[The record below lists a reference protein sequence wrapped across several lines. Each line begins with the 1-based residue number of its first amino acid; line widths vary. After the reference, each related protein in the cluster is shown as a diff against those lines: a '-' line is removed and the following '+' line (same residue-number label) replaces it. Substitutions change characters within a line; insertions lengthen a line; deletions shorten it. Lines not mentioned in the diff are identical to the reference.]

1 MKQRS
6 IQFIL
11 LTGILL
17 LLLSWVH
24 LFVLQHHT
32 GVMQNIVFWEFR
44 VPRLVSAVF
53 AGAGLSLSGLLMQN
67 LFQNPMAGPYVL
79 GVNSG
84 ASLFISLLILGA
96 APTFLI
102 VLSYVSAAMIG
113 AFLAAGFMFFVSK
126 RVQNIQSL
134 LVIGLMFASFIGA
147 IESVLQSFAAP
158 EQVKQLFIW
167 NMGSLQQMSAA
178 QAPWMASFV
187 VFGIVTTLFLVK
199 GLNAMV
205 LGDTHALQLGIKV
218 KQLKM
223 FVLLITALLA
233 GSITAFCGPIAF
245 VGLAIPNLSRA
256 LLKTQ
261 DHLLLILFSVLAGSC
276 FLVAIDLLILLLDPW
291 LSIPVNVLTAVIG
304 APYVAYLMLRQG

>member
-6 IQFIL
+6 IQFLL

-32 GVMQNIVFWEFR
+32 GVMQNIVFWEFQ

-102 VLSYVSAAMIG
+102 ELSYVSAAMIG
-113 AFLAAGFMFFVSK
+113 AFLAAGFMFLVSK

-134 LVIGLMFASFIGA
+134 LVIGLMFTSFTGA

-199 GLNAMV
+199 ALNAMV

-223 FVLLITALLA
+223 FVLFITALLA

-245 VGLAIPNLSRA
+245 VGLAIPNLARA

-304 APYVAYLMLRQG
+304 APYVAYLMLRQR